1 MYEIGLVYAQKP
13 PRVFHMYRREH
24 RDQLSFEDFF
34 LPFGGE
40 LSGDNRWIKL
50 AELIPWDEL
59 EDDYAAQFCKGFG
72 APAKPFRM
80 ALGALIIKARM
91 GLTDEELVEQI
102 KENPYLQFFIGLEAF
117 QYSAPFDPSMM
128 VYFRKRLPESVV
140 NDCNERIVRHGLSV
154 IRSSEADEHDDDDS
168 TDGGGSS
175 SAVEQKTGFKTTRP
189 NQGSLLIDATCV
201 PADIRHP
208 TDLSLLNEGR
218 ELTETLIDAMHSE
231 IRESFGHKPRTHR
244 KKARQQFLAVAKKK
258 RPRILK
264 IRKAIKQQ
272 LGHLKRN
279 LASIDALTACGAS
292 LLAAGRHAYQKLL
305 VVSELVRQQSIL
317 YHSDTRSIPARIVSL
332 HQAHIRP
339 IVRGKARCNVEF
351 GAKISLSV
359 TGDGFA
365 FLDRLSFDPYNEGED
380 LKAQAQAY
388 RRRYGCYPE
397 VICADQIY
405 RTRSNR
411 AFCQRHG
418 IRLSGPRLGR
428 PKNDPELVAAEKR
441 QFVDDQRQRNAVEG
455 KIGQGK
461 RRYGLGL
468 IREKLPATQGS
479 SIAMNVLVMNLQKL
493 LELFCLFFVLCWQ
506 LLVSAA
512 RALSANSRGLSCQLS
527 EA

>member
-1 MYEIGLVYAQKP
+1 
-13 PRVFHMYRREH
+13 MYRREH
-24 RDQLSFEDFF
+24 RHQLSFEDFF
-34 LPFGGE
+34 LPFGGK

-80 ALGALIIKARM
+80 ALGALIIKARL

-128 VYFRKRLPESVV
+128 VYFRKRLPEAVV
-140 NDCNERIVRHGLSV
+140 NDCNERIVRHGLKV
-154 IRSSEADEHDDDDS
+154 IRSSDDQDPGDHS
-168 TDGGGSS
+168 GSGGGSGCNG
-175 SAVEQKTGFKTTRP
+175 EQRNPSTQNQP
-189 NQGSLLIDATCV
+189 NQGSLLIDATCTPV
-201 PADIRHP
+201 DIRHP
-208 TDLSLLNEGR
+208 TDLSLLNEAR
-218 ELTETLIDAMHSE
+218 EVTEILIDAMYPQ

-244 KKARQQFLAVAKKK
+244 RKERQQFLAVAKKK
-258 RPRILK
+258 RPRINK

-279 LASIDALTACGAS
+279 LLSIDALIDCGGC
-292 LLAAGRHAYQKLL
+292 LLAAGRHIYQKLL
-305 VVSELVRQQSIL
+305 VVSELVRQQTIL
-317 YHSDTRSIPARIVSL
+317 YHSDSRSIPDRIVSL
-332 HQAHIRP
+332 YQAHIRP

-351 GAKISLSV
+351 GAKISISV
-359 TGDGFA
+359 TGDGFT
-365 FLDRLSFDPYNEGED
+365 FLDRLSYDPYNEGED
-380 LKAQAQAY
+380 LRAQAIAY
-388 RRRYGCYPE
+388 RRRYGHYPE

-418 IRLSGPRLGR
+418 IRLSGPALGR
-428 PKNDPELVAAEKR
+428 PKSNPELVAAEKQ
-441 QFVDDQRQRNAVEG
+441 QFIDDQRQRNAVEG

-468 IREKLPATQGS
+468 IREKLAVTQGS
-479 SIAMNVLVMNLQKL
+479 TIAINVLVMNLQKL
-493 LELFCLFFVLCWQ
+493 LELLFVLFVSWLY
-506 LLVSAA
+506 LL
-512 RALSANSRGLSCQLS
+512 LSNQAGKESRLMCLNTQPSP
-527 EA
+527 A